1 VGGGPRVRRLCGMC
15 YAELIVES
23 KRASRGVTPLAHEQP
38 YGPHLYLR
46 SNSPFPETRIK
57 SVERRLADNETM
69 VRVDGDL
76 DPDRVER

>member
-1 VGGGPRVRRLCGMC
+1 MC

-69 VRVDGDL
+69 NGKGRRRPGPGPRGAVRV
-76 DPDRVER
+76 R